1 MLKEFREFAIKGNM
15 VDMAVGIILGGAF
28 GGVVQALVNSILMPP
43 IGLLVGGADF
53 SNLFV
58 VLREGAEVKGPYAS
72 LEAASKAGATVI
84 AYGAFVTTLINFLIV
99 AFAVFLLVK
108 AINALRRQK
117 DSQPAE
123 SVAAPEPT
131 TEEKLLTEIRD
142 LLARERG

>member
-28 GGVVQALVNSILMPP
+28 GGVIQSLVNSILMPP

-58 VLREGAEVKGPYAS
+58 VLREGSEIKGPYAS
-72 LEAASKAGATVI
+72 LDAATKAGATVL
-84 AYGAFVTTLINFLIV
+84 AYGSFVNTLINFLIV

-108 AINALRRQK
+108 AVNSLRREK
-117 DSQPAE
+117 ELPSEPA
-123 SVAAPEPT
+123 VPPAPSA
-131 TEEKLLTEIRD
+131 EERLLSEIRD
-142 LLARERG
+142 LLAESRR

>member
-53 SNLFV
+53 ANLFV
-58 VLREGAEVKGPYAS
+58 VLREGAEVKGPYPS
-72 LEAASKAGATVI
+72 LDAATKAGATVI
-84 AYGAFVTTLINFLIV
+84 AYGTFVTTVINFLIV

-108 AINALRRQK
+108 AINALRREREQ
-117 DSQPAE
+117 DPAP
-123 SVAAPEPT
+123 AAPPEPT
-131 TEEKLLTEIRD
+131 AEERLLTEIRD
-142 LLARERG
+142 LLAGQRG